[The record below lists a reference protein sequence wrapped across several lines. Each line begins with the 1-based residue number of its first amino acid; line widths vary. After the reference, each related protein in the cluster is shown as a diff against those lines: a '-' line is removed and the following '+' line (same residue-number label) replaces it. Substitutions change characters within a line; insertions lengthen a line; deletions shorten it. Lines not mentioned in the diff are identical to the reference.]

1 MTQAPVWLVLI
12 PFSAALLALILP
24 LEQRRLLVW
33 STCALSLGV
42 AAWLAT
48 EVALHGALRYDIGG
62 WPAPL
67 GIGLYADGL
76 SAAMI
81 IITSVVTSA
90 ASLFSLEY
98 RVDADAHDRRM
109 YWPLW
114 FFLWGSLHAIFLA
127 ADLFNMYVVLEI
139 VGVAGI
145 ALIAITSSP
154 AALTAAMRYMIVA
167 FLGSLSF
174 LMGVAILYAEHHTLD
189 LLLLGG
195 LVADSSASGLA
206 FALMI
211 AGMVLKTAL
220 FPMHFWLPPAHAA
233 APAPVSAMLSALVV
247 KASFFVLLR
256 LWFTVFQNA
265 PLAAAGQILGLLG
278 SAAIIWGS
286 YQALQQRRIKMMI
299 AHSTVAQVGY
309 LFLLFPLTAGGAA
322 DAAWF
327 SEIWTGVSY
336 HAMAHALAKASLF
349 LCAGAIAFRFGTD
362 RLQSLSRLSSR
373 MPLVTLA
380 IAAAGVSLIGL
391 PPSGGFVA
399 KWLIMKAVVASGQWW
414 WLPGVVAG
422 SLLTASYVFLILHFA
437 FSEQEGP
444 APTRPSP
451 RMMELAALVL
461 ALLAI
466 AAGFRLE
473 EPLNLLSIGLP

>member
-1 MTQAPVWLVLI
+1 MTQAPVWLLLI
-12 PFSAALLALILP
+12 PFTAALLALVLP
-24 LEQRRLLVW
+24 SNRRTLLVW
-33 STCALSLGV
+33 VTSALSLG
-42 AAWLAT
+42 AATWLAV
-48 EVALHGALRYDIGG
+48 EVALQGALRYAIGG
-62 WPAPL
+62 WAAPV

-76 SAAMI
+76 SAGMI
-81 IITSVVTSA
+81 IITSVVTTA
-90 ASLFSLEY
+90 ASLYSLAY
-98 RVDADAHDRRM
+98 RQGAGDHEQRM
-109 YWPLW
+109 YWSLW
-114 FFLWGSLHAIFLA
+114 FFLWGALHAVFLA
-127 ADLFNMYVVLEI
+127 ADLFNIYVVLEI
-139 VGVAGI
+139 VGLTGIGLI
-145 ALIAITSSP
+145 ALTSSS

-174 LMGVAILYAEHHTLD
+174 LMGVAMLYAEHHTLD
-189 LLLLGG
+189 LMILGG
-195 LVADSSASGLA
+195 LVGGSSTSGLA
-206 FALMI
+206 FALI
-211 AGMVLKTAL
+211 IVGMALKTAL
-220 FPMHFWLPPAHAA
+220 FPLHFWLPPAHAA

-256 LWFTVFQNA
+256 LWFLVFQEA
-265 PLAAAGQILGLLG
+265 PLAAVGQLLGLLG
-278 SAAIIWGS
+278 SVAIIWGS

-322 DAAWF
+322 DADWF

-349 LCAGAIAFRFGTD
+349 LCAGAITYRFGTD
-362 RLQSLSRLSSR
+362 NLQSLARLSSR

-380 IAAAGVSLIGL
+380 VAAAGVSLIGL

-422 SLLTASYVFLILHFA
+422 SLLTASYIFLILHFA
-437 FSEQEGP
+437 FSEREGP
-444 APTRPSP
+444 APQRSSP
-451 RMMELAALVL
+451 RMMEVTALVL